1 LGLRL
6 LTVQALAAVLLV
18 GLVSIDARAQTENSP
33 QAEDAD
39 AAVARMTDAEV
50 REKLILTMQHQTA
63 DEGAGSSG
71 GGVGVT
77 LARLRLRLEAFV
89 GELGNHGQTI
99 VTGLAIL
106 PSELR
111 KALRKATGDAGL
123 AWLLLMLAIVLA
135 GAMAAHAAV
144 SATTRNTRVALV
156 AAAPDNLPDRLG
168 MAALHFGYSLLPLA
182 GFALAGFAMTVLLV
196 DGNGPERAFVVTF
209 VTGAFIVLVLAAI
222 LRVLIA
228 PYIPAL
234 RIIPLSDQSAQ
245 FLYRWILVLAGTG
258 TILWLFG
265 GLVILTGMA
274 LQAHLVLVLFIGML
288 MTLLVVA
295 MTLSARVPVAG
306 MILRQAASPVGEQ
319 VARKWHWLFIL
330 YILLVYA
337 LWSLSMLSR
346 GPSAIWPALASLGVI
361 VALPVIDRWIGHAL
375 ATTLRLQSLQA
386 GIAKLN
392 SLVESETS
400 DSATSNSLEDLKV
413 RQETRQ
419 RYARLGRQ
427 VARVCV
433 VAAAALM
440 LFRIWGVNFAGDAS
454 AQMQAHFWDAMLE
467 VAITIFI
474 AWILWRVATALI
486 DPYLP
491 GPEED
496 EFAAPGETQPR
507 TRLET
512 LLPVLRKTIFA
523 ILAVFTTMIVLSGLG
538 VDIGPLLAGAGVV
551 GLAIGFGA
559 QTLVKDIVSGIF
571 FLIDDAFRVGE
582 YIEFGSI
589 RGEVESIMLRSL
601 KLRHHRGAV
610 HTVPFGE
617 LRTVTNYNRDWVIY
631 KMEFRLP
638 ADTDVAKVKSLVK
651 QVGNE
656 MLADPVHGQNLLQT
670 LKSQGIQRME
680 EDAIILRMKFMC
692 KPREQFVL
700 RREAYR
706 RIKQA
711 FAEND
716 INFAARAV
724 RVKTG
729 DGSSDDG
736 NGDATAGAAAA
747 LNTSI

>member
-1 LGLRL
+1 ME
-6 LTVQALAAVLLV
+6 V
-18 GLVSIDARAQTENSP
+18 
-33 QAEDAD
+33 D

-50 REKLILTMQHQTA
+50 REKLIATMQDQA
-63 DEGAGSSG
+63 AGGAATSSG

-77 LARLRLRLEAFV
+77 LARFRLRLEAFV
-89 GELGNHGQTI
+89 GELGIHGETVI
-99 VTGLAIL
+99 TGLAIL

-111 KALRKATGDAGL
+111 IALRKVTGGAGF
-123 AWLLLMLAIVLA
+123 AWLMIMLAGVLA
-135 GAMAAHAAV
+135 IALTAHAGV
-144 SATTRNTRVALV
+144 SAVTGNTRRALV
-156 AAAPDNLPDRLG
+156 AAAPVNLSDRLG

-182 GFALAGFAMTVLLV
+182 GFALAGFGATVLMV

-209 VTGAFIVLVLAAI
+209 TTGVFIVLMLAAV

-234 RIIPLSDQSAQ
+234 RIIPLSDLSAQ
-245 FLYRWILVLAGTG
+245 FLYRWTLVLAGTG
-258 TILWLFG
+258 TILWLFA
-265 GLVILTGMA
+265 GLVILSGMA
-274 LQAHLVLVLFIGML
+274 LQAHLVLVLLTGL
-288 MTLLVVA
+288 AMTLLVVA
-295 MTLSARVPVAG
+295 MTLSARAPVAD
-306 MILRQAASPVGEQ
+306 MIQRQAASPVGEQ
-319 VARKWHWLFIL
+319 IARKWHWLFIL

-361 VALPVIDRWIGHAL
+361 VALPVIDRWIGNAL
-375 ATTLRLQSLQA
+375 ATTLRLQALQA
-386 GIAKLN
+386 GVEKLN
-392 SLVESETS
+392 SLVDGETL

-433 VAAAALM
+433 IAAAVLM

-454 AQMQAHFWDAMLE
+454 AQMQAHFWDAILE
-467 VAITIFI
+467 AAITIFI

-491 GPEED
+491 GQEED
-496 EFAAPGETQPR
+496 EFATPGESQPR

-523 ILAVFTTMIVLSGLG
+523 MLAVFTTMIVLSGLG
-538 VDIGPLLAGAGVV
+538 VDIGPLLAGAGVI

-582 YIEFGSI
+582 YIEFGDI
-589 RGEVESIMLRSL
+589 RGEVEAITLRSL
-601 KLRHHRGAV
+601 KLRHHRGAI

-617 LRTVTNYNRDWVIY
+617 LQTVTNYNRDWVIY

-638 ADTDVAKVKSLVK
+638 ADTDVAKVKMLVK
-651 QVGNE
+651 QIGKE
-656 MLADPVHGQNLLQT
+656 MMDDPEHGQNLLQP

-692 KPREQFVL
+692 KPREQFIL
-700 RREAYR
+700 RREAYK
-706 RIKQA
+706 RIKQT
-711 FAEND
+711 FAANN
-716 INFAARAV
+716 IYFAARAV
-724 RVKTG
+724 QVKTG
-729 DGSSDDG
+729 DEASDAG
-736 NGDATAGAAAA
+736 NGDASIGAAAA
-747 LNTSI
+747 LNTRA